1 MLTTQEHNTL
11 QFIRHYLAQYGYA
24 PKFREIGLAIGVNS
38 QGTVHRYVQ
47 SLQEKG
53 YIDREK
59 GNARGMSLVELL
71 VTLGIVAVVGAV
83 ALPRINSGT
92 LNAKV
97 TAQNLLGDIRMARA
111 NATTRGAHF
120 RVTLESTSYT
130 VERLQDDDGDGD
142 WEPGAGLQK
151 RTVDLPSGIS
161 LSINNGDG
169 IIEFTTR
176 GLIATLAD
184 GTPPEIEDVTLNDS
198 VHGKTRHIQVWPSGQ
213 VQEV

>member
-1 MLTTQEHNTL
+1 MLEVHYHLRLSWSRVL
-11 QFIRHYLAQYGYA
+11 QRWADCLT
-24 PKFREIGLAIGVNS
+24 PTNRRLLPLPLL
-38 QGTVHRYVQ
+38 R
-47 SLQEKG
+47 
-53 YIDREK
+53 
-59 GNARGMSLVELL
+59 GNERGMSMVELL

-111 NATTRGAHF
+111 SATTRGAHF

-176 GLIATLAD
+176 GLIATLPD

-198 VHGKTRHIQVWPSGQ
+198 VHGKTRNIQVWPSGQ